1 MKPSRGCSGI
11 TRHACTQLWATSAPS
26 SLNSS
31 GIEQPK
37 QSQADLAARA
47 KQAMEKEERK
57 VSFPT
62 FTQPRRLRNITQYG
76 IRILR
81 ARSMAP
87 AKIPRPFFQQSDIFQ
102 QLGRLYQ
109 PIVAANVALHSCC
122 LYIRGNPRSPSRIRC
137 LRSAKSV

>member
-47 KQAMEKEERK
+47 KHAMEKQESK
-57 VSFPT
+57 STLSNFPT
-62 FTQPRRLRNITQYG
+62 ATTTTNYNPVWDTDSEGKITVEQCETGTELAIPAHHHGQP
-76 IRILR
+76 
-81 ARSMAP
+81 AP
-87 AKIPRPFFQQSDIFQ
+87 S
-102 QLGRLYQ
+102 
-109 PIVAANVALHSCC
+109 
-122 LYIRGNPRSPSRIRC
+122 
-137 LRSAKSV
+137 

>member
-37 QSQADLAARA
+37 QSQADSAARA
-47 KQAMEKEERK
+47 KQAMEKQESK
-57 VSFPT
+57 VRFPT
-62 FTQPRRLRNITQYG
+62 FPQPRRLRTITQYG

-81 ARSMAP
+81 ARSVLPGKRPQDGPHATSLFFHIV
-87 AKIPRPFFQQSDIFQ
+87 KIETVPS
-102 QLGRLYQ
+102 
-109 PIVAANVALHSCC
+109 
-122 LYIRGNPRSPSRIRC
+122 IR
-137 LRSAKSV
+137 

>member
-47 KQAMEKEERK
+47 KQAMEKQESK
-57 VSFPT
+57 STLSNFPT
-62 FTQPRRLRNITQYG
+62 ATMTTNYNPVWDTGSEGKINTAGIHNNVRHNWCGPGLAGYRVFVRAGNDLDILEARLH
-76 IRILR
+76 
-81 ARSMAP
+81 
-87 AKIPRPFFQQSDIFQ
+87 
-102 QLGRLYQ
+102 RL
-109 PIVAANVALHSCC
+109 S
-122 LYIRGNPRSPSRIRC
+122 
-137 LRSAKSV
+137 

>member
-37 QSQADLAARA
+37 QSQDDSAARA
-47 KQAMEKEERK
+47 KQAMEKQESK
-57 VSFPT
+57 VRFPT
-62 FTQPRRLRNITQYG
+62 FPQPRRLRTITQYG

-81 ARSMAP
+81 ARSKVTCFP
-87 AKIPRPFFQQSDIFQ
+87 KD
-102 QLGRLYQ
+102 
-109 PIVAANVALHSCC
+109 
-122 LYIRGNPRSPSRIRC
+122 SPSATNPSHGE
-137 LRSAKSV
+137 SAPFR

>member
-47 KQAMEKEERK
+47 KQAMEKQESK
-57 VSFPT
+57 STLSNFPT
-62 FTQPRRLRNITQYG
+62 ATTTTNYNPVWDTDSEGKINHSERTPLRLLWISK
-76 IRILR
+76 
-81 ARSMAP
+81 RSSSPP
-87 AKIPRPFFQQSDIFQ
+87 AASSAF
-102 QLGRLYQ
+102 
-109 PIVAANVALHSCC
+109 LH
-122 LYIRGNPRSPSRIRC
+122 R
-137 LRSAKSV
+137 

>member
-47 KQAMEKEERK
+47 KHAIEKQESK
-57 VSFPT
+57 STLSNFPT
-62 FTQPRRLRNITQYG
+62 ATTTTNYNPVWDTDSEGKITQMLLMSLTDAEGATERYSG
-76 IRILR
+76 IG
-81 ARSMAP
+81 A
-87 AKIPRPFFQQSDIFQ
+87 
-102 QLGRLYQ
+102 
-109 PIVAANVALHSCC
+109 
-122 LYIRGNPRSPSRIRC
+122 
-137 LRSAKSV
+137 

>member
-37 QSQADLAARA
+37 QSQADSAVSA
-47 KQAMEKEERK
+47 KQAMEKQESK
-57 VSFPT
+57 VRFPT
-62 FTQPRRLRNITQYG
+62 FPQPRRLRTITQYG

-81 ARSMAP
+81 ARSNFSLMGKP
-87 AKIPRPFFQQSDIFQ
+87 TLEIEHNNWGPRLP
-102 QLGRLYQ
+102 LG
-109 PIVAANVALHSCC
+109 IT
-122 LYIRGNPRSPSRIRC
+122 
-137 LRSAKSV
+137 

>member
-47 KQAMEKEERK
+47 KQAMEKQESK
-57 VSFPT
+57 VRFQTFP
-62 FTQPRRLRNITQYG
+62 QPLRLRNITSYG
-76 IRILR
+76 IRNLR
-81 ARSMAP
+81 ARSVYL
-87 AKIPRPFFQQSDIFQ
+87 SDRILQ
-102 QLGRLYQ
+102 DEGR
-109 PIVAANVALHSCC
+109 V
-122 LYIRGNPRSPSRIRC
+122 RDGE
-137 LRSAKSV
+137 